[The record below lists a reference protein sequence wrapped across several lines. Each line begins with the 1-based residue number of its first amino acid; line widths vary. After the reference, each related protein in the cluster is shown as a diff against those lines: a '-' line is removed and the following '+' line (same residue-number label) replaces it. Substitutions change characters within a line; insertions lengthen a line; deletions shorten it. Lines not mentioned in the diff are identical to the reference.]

1 MGPNALFQ
9 YLWARIFKNY
19 CHISNQRP
27 QSSQIAKFFEKTK
40 MPKFG
45 NKNVLL
51 GYSWPKILKSY
62 CDILNQGPQICQN
75 LKFFEITETLKFGTK
90 DW

>member
-1 MGPNALFQ
+1 
-9 YLWARIFKNY
+9 
-19 CHISNQRP
+19 
-27 QSSQIAKFFEKTK
+27 

>member
-45 NKNVLL
+45 TKNALFQYL
-51 GYSWPKILKSY
+51 WARILK
-62 CDILNQGPQICQN
+62 N
-75 LKFFEITETLKFGTK
+75 
-90 DW
+90 

>member
-45 NKNVLL
+45 TKNALFQ
-51 GYSWPKILKSY
+51 YFWARILK
-62 CDILNQGPQICQN
+62 N
-75 LKFFEITETLKFGTK
+75 
-90 DW
+90 

>member
-1 MGPNALFQ
+1 MSHLKQHVKFVKLPNFAKKKKKKKKSQNLGPNALFQ

-45 NKNVLL
+45 TKNALFQYL
-51 GYSWPKILKSY
+51 WARILK
-62 CDILNQGPQICQN
+62 N
-75 LKFFEITETLKFGTK
+75 
-90 DW
+90 

>member
-19 CHISNQRP
+19 CDISNERP

-45 NKNVLL
+45 TKNALFQ
-51 GYSWPKILKSY
+51 YFWARILK
-62 CDILNQGPQICQN
+62 N
-75 LKFFEITETLKFGTK
+75 
-90 DW
+90 

>member
-1 MGPNALFQ
+1 MSHLKQHVKFVKLPNFAKKKKKKKSLNLGPNALFK

-45 NKNVLL
+45 TKNALFQ
-51 GYSWPKILKSY
+51 YFWARILK
-62 CDILNQGPQICQN
+62 N
-75 LKFFEITETLKFGTK
+75 
-90 DW
+90 